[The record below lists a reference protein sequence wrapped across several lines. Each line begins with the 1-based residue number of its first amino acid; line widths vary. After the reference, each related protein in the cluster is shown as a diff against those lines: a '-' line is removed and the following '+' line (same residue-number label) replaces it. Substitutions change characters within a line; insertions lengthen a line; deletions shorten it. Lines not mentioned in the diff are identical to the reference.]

1 MKHLTIFALLLA
13 FAGCRAGSQVTSP
26 PVFGCN
32 AAGSYAPINPPTVNS
47 SGQIT
52 APASVTA
59 TTFVWTPTPG
69 TYCVLV
75 QAVGLVAGSSPALY
89 KESGPS
95 NVVQVTIP
103 SGDQATF
110 TFTASAP
117 TTQFP
122 GPFTYVLSSAPASAI
137 TPPTA
142 PTLAAPTVAVGA
154 IDKPATADVLAMVA
168 TKLDVRVSRKR

>member
-1 MKHLTIFALLLA
+1 MKQFAVFAMLLA
-13 FAGCRAGSQVTSP
+13 LAGCRAGGQVTSP
-26 PVFGCN
+26 PVFQCN

-52 APASVTA
+52 APASVTG

-75 QAVGLVAGSSPALY
+75 QAVGLVTGSSPAIY
-89 KESGPS
+89 KEGGSS
-95 NVVQVTIP
+95 NIVQVTIP

-110 TFTASAP
+110 AWTASAP

-122 GPFTYVLSSAPASAI
+122 GPFTYILSSASASAI

-154 IDKPATADVLAMVA
+154 IDKPASADVLAMVA
-168 TKLDVRVSRKR
+168 TKLDVRVTRKR